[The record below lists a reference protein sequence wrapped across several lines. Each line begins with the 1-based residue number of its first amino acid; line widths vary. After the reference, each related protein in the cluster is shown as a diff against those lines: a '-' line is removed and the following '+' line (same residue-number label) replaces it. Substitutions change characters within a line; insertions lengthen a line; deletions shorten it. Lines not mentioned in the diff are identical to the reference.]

1 MNYYLI
7 KFFNC
12 SRGGRQSRR
21 EGGNQR
27 SLSGIAAIFKL
38 ITI

>member
-12 SRGGRQSRR
+12 SRGGGDRAEER
-21 EGGNQR
+21 EETNDR
-27 SLSGIAAIFKL
+27 SLGLQQFL
-38 ITI
+38 N